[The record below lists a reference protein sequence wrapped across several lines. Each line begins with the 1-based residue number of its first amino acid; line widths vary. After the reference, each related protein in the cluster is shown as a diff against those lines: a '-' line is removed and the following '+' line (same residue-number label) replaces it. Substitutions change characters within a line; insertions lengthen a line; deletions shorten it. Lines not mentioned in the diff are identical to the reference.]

1 MQDYKKSRNW
11 IRRKNL
17 KTTSKT
23 VKFCIERKRREECQ
37 AKTKPGNRLG
47 EIYKCL
53 LQGTA

>member
-11 IRRKNL
+11 IRRIRTL
-17 KTTSKT
+17 KPPLT